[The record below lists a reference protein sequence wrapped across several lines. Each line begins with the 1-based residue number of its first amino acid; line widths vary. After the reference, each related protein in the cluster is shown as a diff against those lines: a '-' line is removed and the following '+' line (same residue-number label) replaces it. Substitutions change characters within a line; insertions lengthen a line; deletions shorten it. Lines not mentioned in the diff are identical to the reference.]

1 MIKMPNVILMLS
13 LGAILASCTF
23 TYTPPQDITA
33 APYVNSIQ
41 SKSIEPIHIDD
52 TTAQDTVIASRTAFY
67 TYNANLSAF
76 GEAVTASLERELVKN
91 GFQVTPDASKT
102 IRIDVI
108 DVEMAYPKKYR
119 CDIELAVGVG
129 EKTIGI
135 ATDSPASIVYTDAI
149 DAAVADAVRRIVSNP
164 AVIAYLNNASD
175 Q

>member
-1 MIKMPNVILMLS
+1 MRRMPNVILLLS

-23 TYTPPQDITA
+23 TYTPPQDIAT

-41 SKSIEPIHIDD
+41 SKSSGPIHIEDI
-52 TTAQDTVIASRTAFY
+52 TAPDTVIASRTAFY
-67 TYNANLSAF
+67 TYSANLSEF

-91 GFQVTPDASKT
+91 GFQLSTDASKA

-129 EKTIGI
+129 EKTVGI
-135 ATDSPASIVYTDAI
+135 ATDSPASTMYTNAI
-149 DAAVADAVRRIVSNP
+149 DAAIADAVRRILTQPEV
-164 AVIAYLNNASD
+164 VAYLTE
-175 Q
+175 